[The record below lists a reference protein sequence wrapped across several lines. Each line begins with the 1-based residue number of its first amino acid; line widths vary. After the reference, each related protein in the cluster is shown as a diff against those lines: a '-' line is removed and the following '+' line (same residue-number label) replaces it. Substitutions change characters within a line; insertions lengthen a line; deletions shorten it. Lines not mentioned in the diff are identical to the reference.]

1 MQVNLNFL
9 MHLTVHYIA
18 YKVIVFILNDEQVQH
33 LETVIFK
40 VINDFMNIKEALE
53 VSDNEDNLGVQID
66 D

>member
-1 MQVNLNFL
+1 